1 MSLPFLILAAA
12 FGAVA
17 RPVPDSVPGDSVP
30 LYNDLGSYHFA
41 VTTKVSAAQSYFD
54 QGLRL
59 VYGFN
64 HGEAI
69 RAFTEATRLD
79 PNCAMCYWGI
89 AYAHGPHVNA
99 GMDSAGGVAAYA
111 AIQKASQGASKASAR
126 EKDYIKAL
134 TARYAAVPPAD
145 RAALDSAY
153 SKAMGKLVA
162 KYPDDLDAATLY
174 AESLMD
180 LSPWNY
186 WNKDRS
192 PRPDTPTIVAQL
204 ERVIA
209 KNPNHPG
216 ACHYYIHAVE
226 ATEPSK
232 AVACAE
238 RLAALMPGAGHMVHM
253 PGHIYIRV
261 GRYNDAIMAN
271 EHAVHT
277 DMTYMAAENP
287 GPGVYT
293 IGYVPHNYHFL
304 AFAATMAG
312 RSKEA
317 IEAAKKTSETTPFDV
332 ARAVPLAEPYVPY
345 QFLAL
350 TTFGHWDEILALPIP
365 PADLSYSYGLA
376 QYARGVA
383 YAATGRAAEAQASLD
398 SLVKTRANVKPEYAT
413 AGWSTPTSVLEIAEH
428 SLRGEMAFRSGDASS
443 AVDHFKAA
451 AAVEDGLL
459 YIEPPDWYYPVRHSL
474 GLALLKANRAAEAE
488 AVYREDLVRF
498 PNNGWALFGLVQSL
512 KAQGKDT
519 TEASKQFQTA
529 WGSADIQ
536 LTASRF

>member
-1 MSLPFLILAAA
+1 MSYPVLILTAAL
-12 FGAVA
+12 GALA
-17 RPVPDSVPGDSVP
+17 RPAPVPSDSVP
-30 LYNDLGSYHFA
+30 LYDDLGTYHFA
-41 VTTKVSAAQSYFD
+41 VTTKVPTAQAYFD

-69 RAFTEATRLD
+69 RAFTEGARLD
-79 PNCAMCYWGI
+79 PTCAMCYWGT

-99 GMDSAGGVAAYA
+99 GMDSAGGVAAWE
-111 AIQKASQGASKASAR
+111 AIQKAKQASSKVSAR
-126 EKDYIKAL
+126 EKDYINAL
-134 TARYAAVPPAD
+134 ANRYAAVPPAD
-145 RAALDSAY
+145 RASLDSAY
-153 SKAMGKLVA
+153 SKAMAKLVA
-162 KYPDDLDAATLY
+162 KYPNDLDAKTLY

-192 PRPDTPTIVAQL
+192 PRPDTPTIIAQL
-204 ERVIA
+204 EGVIA

-226 ATEPSK
+226 ATEPAK
-232 AVACAE
+232 AVPCAE

-317 IEAAKKTSETTPFDV
+317 IEAAKKTSATTPFDV

-350 TTFGHWDEILALPIP
+350 TTFGHWDEILALPVP
-365 PADLSYSYGLA
+365 PADLSYSYALA

-383 YAATGRAAEAQASLD
+383 YAATGKKAEAQASLD
-398 SLVKTRANVKPEYAT
+398 SLVNARKTIKPEYAT
-413 AGWSTPTSVLEIAEH
+413 AGWSTPGTVLNIAEH
-428 SLRGEMAFRSGDASS
+428 SLRGEIELRTGDPTA
-443 AVDHFKAA
+443 AVEHFKAA
-451 AAVEDGLL
+451 AAAEDELK

-474 GLALLKANRAAEAE
+474 GMALLKANRPAEAE
-488 AVYREDLVRF
+488 TAYREDLVRF

-519 TEASKQFQTA
+519 TDASKQLQTA

-536 LTASRF
+536 LTGSRF

>member
-1 MSLPFLILAAA
+1 MLAL
-12 FGAVA
+12 AVLLLVTPA
-17 RPVPDSVPGDSVP
+17 TPADSVP
-30 LYNDLGSYHFA
+30 LYSDLGNYHFA
-41 VTTKVSAAQSYFD
+41 VSTRAKIAQAYFD

-69 RAFTEATRLD
+69 RAFTEATRID
-79 PNCAMCYWGI
+79 PSCAMCYWGI
-89 AYAHGPHVNA
+89 AYAYGPHVNA
-99 GMDSAGGVAAYA
+99 GMDSAAGVAAYA
-111 AIQKASQGASKASAR
+111 AIQKARQNAAKASPR
-126 EKDYIKAL
+126 EQGYIKAL
-134 TARYAAVPPAD
+134 LNRYAAVPPND
-145 RAALDSAY
+145 RAPLDSAY
-153 SKAMGKLVA
+153 AQAMAKLA
-162 KYPDDLDAATLY
+162 AQYPGDFDAATLY

-186 WNKDRS
+186 WNRDGT

-204 ERVIA
+204 EGVIA

-226 ATEPSK
+226 AVAPEK

-277 DMTYMAAENP
+277 DQMYMEEEKP
-287 GPGVYT
+287 GPGIYS

-304 AFAATMAG
+304 AFASTMAG
-312 RSKEA
+312 RSQEA
-317 IEAAKKTSETTPFDV
+317 LEAARKTSATTTYDV
-332 ARAVPLAEPYVPY
+332 ARQVPPAEVYVPY

-350 TTFGHWDEILALPIP
+350 TTFGHWDEVLALPIP
-365 PADLSYSYGLA
+365 PADLGYAYGLA

-383 YAATGRAAEAQASLD
+383 FAATGRAAEARASLD
-398 SLVKTRANVKPEYAT
+398 SLVKDRSTIKPDYAT
-413 AGWSTPTSVLEIAEH
+413 AGWSTPGTVLEIAEH
-428 SLRGEMAFRSGDASS
+428 SLRGEMAMRSGDASG

-451 AAVEDGLL
+451 AAAEDGLL

-474 GLALLKANRAAEAE
+474 GLALLRAGRPAEAE
-488 AVYREDLVRF
+488 VAYREDLKRF
-498 PNNGWALFGLVQSL
+498 PRNGWALFGLAQSL
-512 KAQGKDT
+512 EAQGKD
-519 TEASKQFQTA
+519 ASAEKQQFQEA
-529 WGSADIQ
+529 WRSADVT
-536 LTASRF
+536 LTGSRF

>member
-1 MSLPFLILAAA
+1 
-12 FGAVA
+12 
-17 RPVPDSVPGDSVP
+17 
-30 LYNDLGSYHFA
+30 
-41 VTTKVSAAQSYFD
+41 
-54 QGLRL
+54 
-59 VYGFN
+59 
-64 HGEAI
+64 
-69 RAFTEATRLD
+69 
-79 PNCAMCYWGI
+79 
-89 AYAHGPHVNA
+89 
-99 GMDSAGGVAAYA
+99 MDSAGGVAAYA
-111 AIQKASQGASKASAR
+111 AIQKASQVAPKASAR

-134 TARYAAVPPAD
+134 AARYAAVPPAD
-145 RAALDSAY
+145 RASLDSAY
-153 SKAMGKLVA
+153 SRAMGKLVA

-180 LSPWNY
+180 LSPWDY
-186 WNKDRS
+186 WNADRS
-192 PRPDTPTIVAQL
+192 PRPDTPAIIAQL
-204 ERVIA
+204 ERVLA

-350 TTFGHWDEILALPIP
+350 TTFGHWDEILALPVP

-383 YAATGRAAEAQASLD
+383 YAATGRKAEAQASLD
-398 SLVKTRANVKPEYAT
+398 SLVKARNTIKPEYAT
-413 AGWSTPTSVLEIAEH
+413 AGWSTPATVLEIAEH
-428 SLRGEMAFRSGDASS
+428 SLRGEIALRGGDASG

-451 AAVEDGLL
+451 AASEDALK

-474 GLALLKANRAAEAE
+474 GLALLKANRPAEAE
-488 AVYREDLVRF
+488 AVYREDLIRF

-519 TEASKQFQTA
+519 TDASKQFLTA

-536 LTASRF
+536 LTGSRF

>member
-1 MSLPFLILAAA
+1 MSLPALFLAAA
-12 FGAVA
+12 LSAAV
-17 RPVPDSVPGDSVP
+17 RPGPDSTPSDSVP
-30 LYNDLGSYHFA
+30 LYDDLGSYHLA
-41 VTTKVSAAQSYFD
+41 VTTKVAPAQAYFD

-79 PNCAMCYWGI
+79 PTCAMCYWGI

-99 GMDSAGGVAAYA
+99 GMDSAGGVAAWT
-111 AIQKASQGASKASAR
+111 AIQQAKKVAGKVTPR
-126 EKDYIKAL
+126 EQDYINAL
-134 TARYAAVPPAD
+134 VNRYAAVPPSD
-145 RAALDSAY
+145 RASLDSAY

-162 KYPDDLDAATLY
+162 KYPNDLDAKTLY

-192 PRPDTPTIVAQL
+192 PRPDTPTIIAQL
-204 ERVIA
+204 EGVIA

-226 ATEPSK
+226 ATEPAK
-232 AVACAE
+232 AVPCAE

-277 DMTYMAAENP
+277 DQTYMAEGKP

-317 IEAAKKTSETTPFDV
+317 IDAAKKTSATTPFDV

-345 QFLAL
+345 QFLSL
-350 TTFGHWDEILALPIP
+350 TTFGHWDEILALPVP

-383 YAATGRAAEAQASLD
+383 YAATGKKAEAQASLD
-398 SLVKTRANVKPEYAT
+398 SLVNARKTIKPEYAT
-413 AGWSTPTSVLEIAEH
+413 AGWSTPATVLQIAEH
-428 SLRGEMAFRSGDASS
+428 SLRGEIELRTGDPVA
-443 AVDHFKAA
+443 AVEHFKAA
-451 AAVEDGLL
+451 AAAEDDLK

-474 GLALLKANRAAEAE
+474 GLALLKANRPAEAE

-498 PNNGWALFGLVQSL
+498 PNNGWALEGLVQSL

-519 TEASKQFQTA
+519 TEAAKQFQAA
-529 WGSADIQ
+529 WSAADVQ
-536 LTASRF
+536 LTGSRF

>member
-1 MSLPFLILAAA
+1 MSVPFLILAAA

-17 RPVPDSVPGDSVP
+17 RPVPDSVLADSVP
-30 LYNDLGSYHFA
+30 LYDDLGSYHFA
-41 VTTKVSAAQSYFD
+41 VTTKVPAAQSYFD

-111 AIQKASQGASKASAR
+111 AIQKASQVAPKASAR

-134 TARYAAVPPAD
+134 AARYAAVPPAD
-145 RAALDSAY
+145 RASLDSAY
-153 SKAMGKLVA
+153 SRAMGKLVA

-180 LSPWNY
+180 LSPWDY
-186 WNKDRS
+186 WNADRS
-192 PRPDTPTIVAQL
+192 PRPDTPAIIAQL
-204 ERVIA
+204 ERVLA

-293 IGYVPHNYHFL
+293 IGYVPHNHHFL

-332 ARAVPLAEPYVPY
+332 ARAVPLAEPYLPY

-413 AGWSTPTSVLEIAEH
+413 AGWSTPGTVLEIAEH
-428 SLRGEMAFRSGDASS
+428 SLRGEIALRGGDASG

-451 AAVEDGLL
+451 AVAEDALK

-474 GLALLKANRAAEAE
+474 GLALLKANRPADAE

-519 TEASKQFQTA
+519 TEASRQFQSA
-529 WGSADIQ
+529 WSSADIQ
-536 LTASRF
+536 LTGSRF